1 MHIRQTSKIIFG
13 SLILLSIFSYVS
25 YIYIFKATNDLL
37 ALSTSAPNGSNFDLL
52 DLIQRN
58 VSGIDNIVSSIA
70 QKGYYTLSLNLSA
83 GTDGNL
89 TIELPRYVIDTADN
103 IIPPVANNQS
113 VTLIEDASANITL
126 TGNDADFSANETL
139 RYSIIDT
146 PIHGKLS
153 GKTPHVVYN
162 PNDEYNGTD
171 SFTFYVNDGLVNS
184 GNVGSVNITVTPVN
198 DSPIARDDKG
208 IQMRILW

>member
-13 SLILLSIFSYVS
+13 SLILLSIFSSVS

-146 PIHGKLS
+146 PIHGKS
-153 GKTPHVVYN
+153 VRKN
-162 PNDEYNGTD
+162 P
-171 SFTFYVNDGLVNS
+171 SC
-184 GNVGSVNITVTPVN
+184 
-198 DSPIARDDKG
+198 G
-208 IQMRILW
+208 I